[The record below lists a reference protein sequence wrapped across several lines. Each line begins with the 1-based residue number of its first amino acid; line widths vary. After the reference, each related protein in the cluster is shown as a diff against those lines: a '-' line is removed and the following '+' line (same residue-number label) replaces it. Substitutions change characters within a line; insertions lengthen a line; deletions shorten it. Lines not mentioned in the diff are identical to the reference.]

1 MTSSN
6 GDPTNPGGDGAGRR
20 PTAIIDV
27 EATRLDSD
35 TPGKD
40 EAAEA
45 DAQAAEPT
53 GAEEIASST
62 VDPQPGPADAGAT
75 ERGHHGAG
83 GGLSALITHSAAGM
97 AGGILTLA
105 AALVLAPLLGIGQG
119 DDSGTQDFE
128 RRLRAIETSPA
139 ARAGGSPQELVQK
152 LTAAEQRLARLE
164 ELGRNAAP
172 ASEAQAKL
180 ATQVKGLEEKL
191 AKSGGEAAQAR
202 IVQLEERIDK
212 LSSAPSAA
220 NAEQL
225 NREIADLKAAST
237 RLGQRIESLQT
248 ENANLKGDLAREL
261 KSVARS
267 QDVSK
272 SLAPVSGKL
281 SALEQELETLAK
293 SDLDRKTNT
302 ERIILALELGNLKRV
317 IERGVP
323 YSSELAEVG
332 RASGG
337 KLDLAVLE
345 RYKSQ
350 GVPPVAEL
358 ARDFRGLTHPIIE
371 ADAEQPDASIF
382 DRLLASARSIVRV
395 RRVSHSSG
403 DTGVEAVVARME
415 AAVKDGN
422 LAAVLDSAQQLSPK
436 AKEPARAWLEKV
448 EARASVDRAIGNIDA
463 ELKASLGPGKGQA
476 ERKG

>member
-1 MTSSN
+1 MTNSN

-20 PTAIIDV
+20 PAAIIDV
-27 EATRLDSD
+27 KATTVDSD
-35 TPGKD
+35 APGRD
-40 EAAEA
+40 EAADA
-45 DAQAAEPT
+45 DRRAAEPT
-53 GAEEIASST
+53 GAEEIASPT
-62 VDPQPGPADAGAT
+62 AEQQPAPADAAPA
-75 ERGHHGAG
+75 ERGQHSTG

-105 AALVLAPLLGIGQG
+105 AALVLAQLLGLGQG
-119 DDSGTQDFE
+119 DDFAQQDIE

-139 ARAGGSPQELVQK
+139 TRPGGAPQDLAQK
-152 LTAAEQRLARLE
+152 LAAAEQRLARLE
-164 ELGRNAAP
+164 ETGRNAAP
-172 ASEAQAKL
+172 AGDAQAKL
-180 ATQVKGLEEKL
+180 ATQLKGLEDKL
-191 AKSGGEAAQAR
+191 AKSGGDAAQAR
-202 IVQLEERIDK
+202 LAKLEERIDK
-212 LSSAPSAA
+212 LASAPSAA
-220 NAEQL
+220 NGEQL
-225 NREIADLKAAST
+225 DREIADLKAATS
-237 RLGQRIESLQT
+237 RLTQRIESLQG
-248 ENANLKGDLAREL
+248 ENASLRGDLAREL

-293 SDLDRKTNT
+293 SDLDRKANT

-323 YSSELAEVG
+323 YTSELAEVG

-358 ARDFRGLTHPIIE
+358 ARDFRGLAHAIIE
-371 ADAEQPDASIF
+371 ADSEQPDASIF
-382 DRLLASARSIVRV
+382 DRLLASAKSIVRV

-415 AAVKDGN
+415 AGVKDGN
-422 LAAVLDSAQQLSPK
+422 PAAVLEAAKQLSPK
-436 AKEPARAWLEKV
+436 AKEPARGWLEKV
-448 EARASVDRAIGNIDA
+448 EARAAVDRAISNIDA
-463 ELKASLGPGKGQA
+463 ELKASLGPGKA
-476 ERKG
+476 DRKG

>member
-1 MTSSN
+1 MTNSN
-6 GDPTNPGGDGAGRR
+6 GDPTNPGGDSAGRR

-27 EATRLDSD
+27 KATTVESD
-35 TPGKD
+35 APGRD
-40 EAAEA
+40 EAADA
-45 DAQAAEPT
+45 DRRVAEPT
-53 GAEEIASST
+53 GAGESASST
-62 VDPQPGPADAGAT
+62 VEQPAPADAAAAD
-75 ERGHHGAG
+75 RGQHSG

-97 AGGILTLA
+97 AGGILTVA
-105 AALVLAPLLGIGQG
+105 AALVLGQLLGLGQG
-119 DDSGTQDFE
+119 DDFAAQDIE
-128 RRLRAIETSPA
+128 RRIRAIETSPI
-139 ARAGGSPQELVQK
+139 ARAPQELQQK
-152 LTAAEQRLARLE
+152 LMAAEQRLARLE
-164 ELGRNAAP
+164 EAGRNAAP
-172 ASEAQAKL
+172 AGEAQARL
-180 ATQVKGLEEKL
+180 ATQVKGIEDKL
-191 AKSGGEAAQAR
+191 AKSGGDAAQAR
-202 IVQLEERIDK
+202 LAKLEERIDK
-212 LSSAPSAA
+212 LSSTPSAA
-220 NAEQL
+220 DGEQL
-225 NREIADLKAAST
+225 NREIADLKSATA
-237 RLGQRIESLQT
+237 RLTQRIESLQT

-293 SDLDRKTNT
+293 SDLDRKANT

-323 YSSELAEVG
+323 YTSELAEVG

-358 ARDFRGLTHPIIE
+358 ARDFRGLTHAIIA
-371 ADAEQPDASIF
+371 ADTEQPDASIF
-382 DRLLASARSIVRV
+382 DRLLASAKSIVRV

-415 AAVKDGN
+415 AGVKDGN
-422 LAAVLDSAQQLSPK
+422 PAAVLEAAKQLSPK

-448 EARASVDRAIGNIDA
+448 EARAAVDRAISDIDA
-463 ELKASLGPGKGQA
+463 ELKASLGPGKAQ
-476 ERKG
+476 KG